1 MLLIP
6 GNAQH
11 IGQRQQQQDSFGFS
25 NLGDAEFRK
34 HGGILAVVADGMG
47 GMAHGD
53 AASRVALKAFLQAY
67 EAKTETEP
75 IADALLRSIQAANAG
90 VYQLALEMDAAEE
103 MGTTLVATV
112 LKNDQLHWVSAG
124 DSAIFL
130 FRDREYTQLN
140 QPHIFAVELD
150 EQAHMGT
157 IRKEDAMA
165 HPEREA
171 LTSFLGM
178 ERLSLIDRSLR
189 PIQLREKD
197 VVLLASDGLFKTLT
211 FEQMAAAM
219 DGDAQTIAETLV
231 NRTMAVEKQ
240 YQDNVTVLAITVEN
254 ERPSVASLPP
264 VAPTK
269 YLPVTAKQQ
278 RSWLAMSLLL
288 AAVAVVGG
296 YFYFMFSYDPSGKTK
311 GTTSIDQPPAQ
322 PVREG
327 EAMDPP
333 STPPPQRQ
341 PGQNPAPPAQEPRQE
356 SEPPQSPM
364 KDQQQKPESP
374 EGRK

>member
-11 IGQRQQQQDSFGFS
+11 IGQRQQQQDSFGYS
-25 NLGDAEFRK
+25 NLGDAAFRK

-47 GMAHGD
+47 GMANGD
-53 AASRVALKAFLQAY
+53 AASRAAVKAFLQAY

-75 IADALLRSIQAANAG
+75 IPDALLRSMQAANAG
-90 VYQLALEMDAAEE
+90 VYQLALEMNAAEE

-112 LKNDQLHWVSAG
+112 LKNEELHWVATG

-130 FRDREYTQLN
+130 YREGEFTALN

-150 EQAHMGT
+150 EHAHHGR
-157 IRKEDAMA
+157 IKKEDAMA

-171 LTSFLGM
+171 LTSFVGM
-178 ERLSLIDRSLR
+178 ERLVLIDRSLR
-189 PIQLREKD
+189 PLRVRDKD
-197 VVLLASDGLFKTLT
+197 VVMLASDGLFKTLT
-211 FEQMAAAM
+211 LEQMAAAM
-219 DGDAQTIAETLV
+219 DGDAQAMAETLV
-231 NRTMAVEKQ
+231 NRTIAAEKP
-240 YQDNVTVLAITVEN
+240 YQDNVTVLAITVEK
-254 ERPSVASLPP
+254 ERPSVASIPP
-264 VAPTK
+264 LETTRIPIVN
-269 YLPVTAKQQ
+269 AKQQ

-296 YFYFMFSYDPSGKTK
+296 YFYFMFSYDAGTK
-311 GTTSIDQPPAQ
+311 DGGTKEQKAAP
-322 PVREG
+322 PVRDG
-327 EAMDPP
+327 DAMDPA

-341 PGQNPAPPAQEPRQE
+341 PGQDPITPPVAPREE
-356 SEPPQSPM
+356 SEPPQGPL
-364 KDQQQKPESP
+364 KDSMEKPAAQ